1 MFHIVDYGSSDKI
14 APTFPATENRVP
26 SLDAEDASAM
36 MQGQKRSA
44 VLKRHRFQKTESAS
58 VAAASHTAAF
68 LVKALSQ

>member
-36 MQGQKRSA
+36 MQAPSGQKRFT
-44 VLKRHRFQKTESAS
+44 VLKRHNF
-58 VAAASHTAAF
+58 
-68 LVKALSQ
+68 